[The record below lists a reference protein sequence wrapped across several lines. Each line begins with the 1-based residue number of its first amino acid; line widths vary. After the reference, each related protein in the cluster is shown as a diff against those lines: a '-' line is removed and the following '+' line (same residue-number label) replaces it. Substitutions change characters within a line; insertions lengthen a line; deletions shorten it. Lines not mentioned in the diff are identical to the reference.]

1 VDLYDRLTVEMSSIF
16 IDNGYHKLL
25 QVGAEALLNLMHP
38 ELDVSLRRRCANPH
52 KQLAQRNPR
61 N

>member
-1 VDLYDRLTVEMSSIF
+1 MFVDH
-16 IDNGYHKLL
+16 GYHKLL

-38 ELDVSLRRRCANPH
+38 ELDVSLRRRCANP
-52 KQLAQRNPR
+52 QEELAQRDHR